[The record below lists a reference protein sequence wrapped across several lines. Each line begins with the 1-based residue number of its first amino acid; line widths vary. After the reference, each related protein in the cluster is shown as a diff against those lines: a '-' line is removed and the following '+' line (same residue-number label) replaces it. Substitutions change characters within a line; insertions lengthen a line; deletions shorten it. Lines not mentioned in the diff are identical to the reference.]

1 MHPSDG
7 ILRRS
12 LDEPVAIEVQARQH
26 LATCGR
32 CAQRL
37 ARIRSDAASAFAR
50 IATPDPDI
58 DLRAARARLA
68 EAEAAAPPRVAGT
81 RRGGAPTPGR
91 PRGPRAGRFAIGVA
105 CAAVASVVVVVS
117 GGAQDFL
124 SLFQP
129 KQFAAVPV
137 TASDIR
143 SLAGLTRYGVVNGGS
158 APLSILPEPNAAAA
172 GQAAG
177 LTPPTLSRLPAGTT
191 GAPSYAVVAGTDVS
205 FTFDAARARAA
216 AAASG
221 GTLPTMPSGL
231 DGSTLTV
238 AIAPAV
244 VIAYGLDLATLYQ
257 GGGLPT
263 GGSAFV
269 VVASRTPTV
278 ASTGVTVEQLETYL
292 LSVPGIP
299 AGVVSEIRALG
310 NPSQTIPI
318 PIPVDLASASSV
330 DINGASG
337 LLIGDSTNLGSV
349 VLWQHN
355 GVVDAVAGT
364 ISSADALGIARSLR

>member
-7 ILRRS
+7 TLRRS
-12 LDEPVAIEVQARQH
+12 LDEPVAIDLRARQH

-37 ARIRSDAASAFAR
+37 DAIRSDAAHAFAR

-58 DLRAARARLA
+58 DLRTARARLA
-68 EAEAAAPPRVAGT
+68 EAEAATPPQAGT
-81 RRGGAPTPGR
+81 RRRGAPTPRR
-91 PRGPRAGRFAIGVA
+91 PRSPRAGRFAIGVA
-105 CAAVASVVVVVS
+105 CAAVASVLVVAS

-143 SLAGLTRYGVVNGGS
+143 SLAGLTNYGFVNGGS
-158 APLSILPEPNAAAA
+158 APLSIEPEPDAAAA

-177 LTPPTLSRLPAGTT
+177 VTPPTLSHLPAGTV

-221 GTLPTMPSGL
+221 GTLPPMPSGL

-238 AIAPAV
+238 AIAPAMLT
-244 VIAYGLDLATLYQ
+244 AYGLNLETLYQ
-257 GGGLPT
+257 GGLPT
-263 GGSAFV
+263 SGSAFV

-278 ASTGVTVEQLETYL
+278 ASTGVTVQQLEAYL

-299 AGVVSEIRALG
+299 AGVVSELRALG
-310 NPSQTIPI
+310 NPSQTVPI
-318 PIPVDLASASSV
+318 PVPVDLASASSV

-337 LLIGDSTNLGSV
+337 LLIGDSTDLGSV

-364 ISSADALGIARSLR
+364 ISSADALGIARSLH

>member
-7 ILRRS
+7 TLRRS
-12 LDEPVAIEVQARQH
+12 LDEPVAIDVRARQH
-26 LATCGR
+26 LARCGR

-37 ARIRSDAASAFAR
+37 AAIRSDAANAFAQ
-50 IATPDPDI
+50 IAIPDPDI
-58 DLRAARARLA
+58 DLRAARARLV
-68 EAEAAAPPRVAGT
+68 EAEAAAPAQVAGT
-81 RRGGAPTPGR
+81 RRRGAPTPSR
-91 PRGPRAGRFAIGVA
+91 PRSPRAGRFAIGIA
-105 CAAVASVVVVVS
+105 CAVVASVLVVVS

-143 SLAGLTRYGVVNGGS
+143 SLAGLTNYGFVNGGS
-158 APLSILPEPNAAAA
+158 APLSIQPEPDAAAA

-177 LTPPTLSRLPAGTT
+177 LTPPTVSHLPAGTV
-191 GAPSYAVVAGTDVS
+191 GGPSFAVVAGTDVS

-221 GTLPTMPSGL
+221 GTLPPMPSGL

-238 AIAPAV
+238 AIAPAML
-244 VIAYGLDLATLYQ
+244 IAYGLDLATLYQ
-257 GGGLPT
+257 GDLPT
-263 GGSAFV
+263 SGSAFV

-278 ASTGVTVEQLETYL
+278 ASTGVTVQQLETYL

-299 AGVVSEIRALG
+299 AGVVSELRALG

-318 PIPVDLASASSV
+318 PIPVDLASASNV

-364 ISSADALGIARSLR
+364 ISSADALGIARSLH

>member
-7 ILRRS
+7 TLRRS
-12 LDEPVAIEVQARQH
+12 LDEPVAIDARARQH

-32 CAQRL
+32 CAGRL
-37 ARIRSDAASAFAR
+37 VRIRSDAANAFAQLS
-50 IATPDPDI
+50 IPDPDI
-58 DLRAARARLA
+58 DVRSARARLA
-68 EAEAAAPPRVAGT
+68 DAEAAAPPNDPGK
-81 RRGGAPTPGR
+81 RRGGAPAPSR
-91 PRGPRAGRFAIGVA
+91 PQRTRAGRFAIGLA
-105 CAAVASVVVVVS
+105 CAATASVLVVVS

-137 TASDIR
+137 TASDLR
-143 SLAGLTRYGVVNGGS
+143 SLAGLASYGSVNGGS
-158 APLSILPEPNAAAA
+158 APLNVEREPDAASA

-177 LTPPTLSRLPAGTT
+177 LAPPTVADLPPGAGSP
-191 GAPSYAVVAGTDVS
+191 GYAVIAGTDVS
-205 FTFDAARARAA
+205 FTFDAARARSAA
-216 AAASG
+216 AAAG
-221 GTLPTMPSGL
+221 GTLPPMPAGL

-244 VIAYGLDLATLYQ
+244 VIAYGLDLSTLYA
-257 GGGLPT
+257 GGGLPSGAT
-263 GGSAFV
+263 AFV

-278 ASTGVTVEQLETYL
+278 SSTGVTVEQLEQYL
-292 LSVPGIP
+292 LSLPGIP
-299 AGVVSEIRALG
+299 AGVVSELRALG
-310 NPSQTIPI
+310 NPSQTVPIPI
-318 PIPVDLASASSV
+318 PIDLASASTV

-364 ISSADALGIARSLR
+364 ISSADALGIARSLH